1 MDTSVAT
8 KKVIS
13 PPRLTGEFLMANMSL
28 MRDDW
33 LTFLTRCAQEY
44 GGIVHINLLGI
55 QMYLVSDADYIEEVL
70 GKRHRSFIKDKTL
83 RSYPAIY
90 GNGLLTSEG
99 DFWLSQRRLA
109 QPPFHRERMAA
120 YSEVMVAYTERML
133 KHWRAGETHD
143 VHWDMRRLTLEILS
157 KTLFGVEVPDD
168 EAQDQKGSRLFG
180 VDLDGENWLQAVDQ
194 VIFNLI
200 RQRRAREA
208 GQNLGDLLSMLM
220 EAQYEDGTRM
230 SDQQLRDEVITLLMA
245 GHDTSTLVLA
255 WTFYFLAQHPEAE
268 AKLVAELKSVL
279 GGRSPTMADL
289 PQLPYTEWVIKETM
303 RVYPP
308 VWGFGREAIED
319 CEIGGYRIPKG
330 ATVFMS
336 EWVVQRHPRYFDQPE
351 TYNPDRWR
359 DDLAKRLPP
368 YAYFPFGGGPRLCIG
383 YAYSMVE
390 LVLIMATLAQ
400 KFRWTLAPEPPV
412 TLKPGLTLQPGNG
425 IHVVLANR

>member
-1 MDTSVAT
+1 MQTDVTT
-8 KKVIS
+8 KAQT
-13 PPRLTGEFLMANMSL
+13 PPRLTGEFLIANMAL

-33 LTFLTRCAQEY
+33 LSFLTRCAQEY

-55 QMYLVSDADYIEEVL
+55 QMYLLSDADYIEEVL
-70 GKRHRSFIKDKTL
+70 GRRHRSFIKDKTL

-109 QPPFHRERMAA
+109 QPPFHRERMTA

-133 KHWRAGETHD
+133 NTWRAGETRD
-143 VHWDMRRLTLEILS
+143 IHWDMRRLTLEILS
-157 KTLFGVEVPDD
+157 KTLFGVEVPDSD
-168 EAQDQKGSRLFG
+168 PEDQRGSRLFG
-180 VDLDGENWLQAVDQ
+180 IDLDGEHWLQAMDQ

-200 RQRRAREA
+200 RQRRAS
-208 GQNLGDLLSMLM
+208 GQNLGDLLSMLL

-230 SDQQLRDEVITLLMA
+230 SDQQLRDEVVTLLMA

-255 WTFYFLAQHPEAE
+255 WTWYFISQSPEVE
-268 AKLVAELKSVL
+268 AKLLAELKSVL

-289 PQLPYTEWVIKETM
+289 PQLRYTEWVVKETM
-303 RVYPP
+303 RLYPP

-319 CEIGGYRIPKG
+319 CDIGGYRVPKG

-351 TYNPDRWR
+351 TYNPDRWQN
-359 DDLAKRLPP
+359 DLAKRLPA
-368 YAYFPFGGGPRLCIG
+368 YAYFPFGGGPRLCLG

-390 LVLIMATLAQ
+390 LVLLLATMAQ
-400 KFRWTLAPEPPV
+400 KFRLTLAPEPPI

>member
-1 MDTSVAT
+1 MQTEVTT
-8 KKVIS
+8 KART
-13 PPRLTGEFLMANMSL
+13 PPRLTGEFLMANLAM

-33 LTFLTRCAQEY
+33 LGFLTRCAQEY
-44 GGIVHINLLGI
+44 GGLVHINLLGI

-70 GKRHRSFIKDKTL
+70 GRRHRSFIKDKTL
-83 RSYPAIY
+83 RSFPAIY

-133 KHWRAGETHD
+133 KTWRAGETRD
-143 VHWDMRRLTLEILS
+143 IHWDMRRLTLEILS
-157 KTLFGVEVPDD
+157 KTLFGVEVPET

-180 VDLDGENWLQAVDQ
+180 IDLDGENWLQAVDQ
-194 VIFNLI
+194 VIFDII
-200 RQRRAREA
+200 RQRRAS

-230 SDQQLRDEVITLLMA
+230 SDQQLRDEVVTLLMA
-245 GHDTSTLVLA
+245 GHDTSTLVIA
-255 WTFYFLAQHPEAE
+255 WTWYFLSQHPDAE
-268 AKLVAELKSVL
+268 AKLLAELNSVL

-289 PQLPYTEWVIKETM
+289 PELCYTEWVIKETM

-336 EWVVQRHPRYFDQPE
+336 EWVVHRHPRYFDQPE
-351 TYNPDRWR
+351 IYNPDRWQ
-359 DDLAKRLPP
+359 DDLAKRLPL

-390 LVLIMATLAQ
+390 LVLLLATMAQ
-400 KFRWTLAPEPPV
+400 KFRFALAPEPLV
-412 TLKPGLTLQPGNG
+412 TLKPGLTLQPGQG